1 MGRLFPSEM
10 RTPRASANLCLLV
23 DNQFQC
29 VNRLTPAVVAAVQP
43 VGKGLHGRWRGA
55 QRQGTLHA
63 RCQIQAAR
71 RLAVHPATACTRG
84 RSAHYIGMLWEG
96 HGVATSTPRQ
106 TWLPFRMEFWSG
118 DPWPNFNACLL
129 IPADLSFMGSMYWT
143 LASSSYGSWSKCP
156 CGCVIAPLKNKG

>member
-55 QRQGTLHA
+55 QRQGTPHA

-96 HGVATSTPRQ
+96 HGVATKHAS
-106 TWLPFRMEFWSG
+106 
-118 DPWPNFNACLL
+118 
-129 IPADLSFMGSMYWT
+129 ADLASNQNGILVRRSVAELQCVFANSCRPFSWEACTGLLPVA
-143 LASSSYGSWSKCP
+143 LAAAGHA
-156 CGCVIAPLKNKG
+156 VVPLHH